1 MDSAKRRAEYADA
14 RFVRT
19 RAEKLSTRNGAL
31 DQLYSH
37 ESEGVG
43 VRVRVGGAWGFAAA
57 RGGDRRDAEA
67 ALERA
72 LAVAAAPRSRPNRR
86 RADCGRTRR
95 SATRSRSPSR
105 TSSPSWRQPTPGC
118 APSRA

>member
-1 MDSAKRRAEYADA
+1 MRELLQDLMDSAGRRAEYADA

-31 DQLYSH
+31 DQLDTH

-57 RGGDRRDAEA
+57 RGGDRRDRFHLQARLVRHLDDVERREHRREA
-67 ALERA
+67 RH
-72 LAVAAAPRSRPNRR
+72 PRS
-86 RADCGRTRR
+86 
-95 SATRSRSPSR
+95 
-105 TSSPSWRQPTPGC
+105 QPVRHAGV
-118 APSRA
+118 A